1 MDIRKEFL
9 DFFASK
15 NHHVYSS
22 MQLIP
27 DDPTLLFTNAGMVQF
42 KDIFTGATPIPQN
55 PRAASCQLCV
65 RAGGK
70 HNDLENVG
78 YTARHHTLFEM
89 LGNFSFGDYF
99 KKDAIAFAW
108 EFITETIKLPKEK
121 LYVTVHQNDEEA
133 YELWQTHIQKERI
146 YKLGDKDNFWS
157 MGDTGACGPC
167 SEIFY
172 DQGSENFNGPE
183 DYMGGDGDRFLEIW
197 NLVFMQFERS
207 KDGQLKP
214 LPKPSIDTGMGL
226 ERITAIKEG
235 KFNNFDSSIFAPIIN
250 AISNLLNKKP
260 DATTIASFRVAADHL
275 RAVSFMLSHGVLF
288 DKEGRGY
295 VLRRIL
301 RRAVRHGYLLGF
313 KSAFLHKL
321 VDSLIESF
329 GGHYSEIIE
338 KRNYIIEQIK
348 LEEERFFNTIA
359 SGMELFNAELT
370 NTQAIFSGDVAFKL
384 YDTYGFPLDLT
395 EDMLRDQNLSVDNAR
410 FNELM
415 RNQKASSKASWKGS
429 GDNAKSGDFKNL
441 LELYGKNNFIGYTTT
456 NKTTKI
462 VALLDENFKIT
473 NKLQSGENGWIMLE
487 HTPFY
492 AESGGQCGDSGTI
505 SNPNMEATI
514 KDTKKF
520 FDLNLSEIE
529 VTNGELKA
537 GYEVSANV
545 CLRAEIEKHHSA
557 THLLQAALR
566 NVLGDNIAQAGSS
579 NNAQR
584 LRFDFTYP
592 KAMTTEQINEVEDLV
607 NSMISRA
614 LNGVVEELPIEV
626 AKKKGAI
633 AMFGEKYG
641 DMVRVVSFGGD
652 VSVEFCGGT
661 HVKNAAEIGSFYI
674 VKESGVSAG
683 IRRIEAVV
691 GSSAF
696 RYIKEQ
702 LNKISALQNE
712 IKSNDL
718 IAGVKKLKNEIKE
731 LKNELKNVESK
742 TVTPINE
749 EMIGDTKLIV
759 SVVENGD
766 LKKIVDD
773 NKNANEKLAILL
785 LQAKDDKVSIVAGSK
800 NTNIK
805 AGDWI
810 KQIATIL
817 GGSGGGRPDFAQ
829 AGGKDVSKIE
839 EAKIAAITYAK
850 ENL

>member
-1 MDIRKEFL
+1 MVIET
-9 DFFASK
+9 SK
-15 NHHVYSS
+15 
-22 MQLIP
+22 
-27 DDPTLLFTNAGMVQF
+27 F
-42 KDIFTGATPIPQN
+42 
-55 PRAASCQLCV
+55 
-65 RAGGK
+65 
-70 HNDLENVG
+70 HN
-78 YTARHHTLFEM
+78 
-89 LGNFSFGDYF
+89 
-99 KKDAIAFAW
+99 
-108 EFITETIKLPKEK
+108 
-121 LYVTVHQNDEEA
+121 
-133 YELWQTHIQKERI
+133 
-146 YKLGDKDNFWS
+146 
-157 MGDTGACGPC
+157 
-167 SEIFY
+167 
-172 DQGSENFNGPE
+172 
-183 DYMGGDGDRFLEIW
+183 
-197 NLVFMQFERS
+197 
-207 KDGQLKP
+207 
-214 LPKPSIDTGMGL
+214 
-226 ERITAIKEG
+226 
-235 KFNNFDSSIFAPIIN
+235 
-250 AISNLLNKKP
+250 
-260 DATTIASFRVAADHL
+260 
-275 RAVSFMLSHGVLF
+275 
-288 DKEGRGY
+288 
-295 VLRRIL
+295 
-301 RRAVRHGYLLGF
+301 
-313 KSAFLHKL
+313 
-321 VDSLIESF
+321 
-329 GGHYSEIIE
+329 
-338 KRNYIIEQIK
+338 
-348 LEEERFFNTIA
+348 
-359 SGMELFNAELT
+359 
-370 NTQAIFSGDVAFKL
+370 
-384 YDTYGFPLDLT
+384 
-395 EDMLRDQNLSVDNAR
+395 
-410 FNELM
+410 
-415 RNQKASSKASWKGS
+415 
-429 GDNAKSGDFKNL
+429 
-441 LELYGKNNFIGYTTT
+441 
-456 NKTTKI
+456 
-462 VALLDENFKIT
+462 
-473 NKLQSGENGWIMLE
+473 
-487 HTPFY
+487 
-492 AESGGQCGDSGTI
+492 
-505 SNPNMEATI
+505 
-514 KDTKKF
+514 
-520 FDLNLSEIE
+520 LNLSKVDVQNTKLSQNQIIE
-529 VTNGELKA
+529 AVVINRH
-537 GYEVSANV
+537 EVA
-545 CLRAEIEKHHSA
+545 KHHSA
-557 THLLQAALR
+557 THLLQSALKM
-566 NVLGDNIAQAGSS
+566 VLGDSVSQAGSFNDS
-579 NNAQR
+579 TK

-749 EMIGDTKLIV
+749 EMIVDTKLIV

-850 ENL
+850 DSL